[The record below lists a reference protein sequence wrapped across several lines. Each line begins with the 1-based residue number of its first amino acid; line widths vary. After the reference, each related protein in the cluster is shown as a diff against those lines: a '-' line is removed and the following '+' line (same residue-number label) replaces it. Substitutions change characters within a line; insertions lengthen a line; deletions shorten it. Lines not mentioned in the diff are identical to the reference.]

1 VSVLFG
7 GLRLNP
13 NILERV
19 LIAHIL
25 FGLLI
30 ALFLTVHLRT
40 LHLNGSSIN
49 RFFLFL
55 AFERTPWYPSEV
67 LKELILWYVF
77 IIIFL
82 FLLQRKVATYGSV
95 RVTIFKFLYGNATN

>member
-1 VSVLFG
+1 MVQTIVSNFLGKWLVSVLFG
-7 GLRLNP
+7 GLRLSP

-25 FGLLI
+25 F
-30 ALFLTVHLRT
+30 ALMIGIFLAVHLRT

-55 AFERTPWYPSEV
+55 LFERAP
-67 LKELILWYVF
+67 
-77 IIIFL
+77 
-82 FLLQRKVATYGSV
+82 
-95 RVTIFKFLYGNATN
+95 